1 MSNATTNLKLRLCAI
16 TGAVILATALVAC
29 GDDDDDSADS
39 GATTETTEAAA
50 DTESVTLVADD
61 AGGDYTFE
69 LSATPTAE
77 TEEVVFDNQGEEP
90 HALIFARINEG
101 FTVDEAF
108 ELEGRK
114 GSAETVIEGAG
125 AEPGSST
132 TVPIEGTLEP
142 GNYAMLCPIAG
153 PGGEPHYKL
162 GQLEEFS
169 IE

>member
-1 MSNATTNLKLRLCAI
+1 MDSRFKLRVI
-16 TGAVILATALVAC
+16 AVLTARRLAGVLVAC
-29 GDDDDDSADS
+29 GDDDDDDS
-39 GATTETTEAAA
+39 GATTETTEAA
-50 DTESVTLVADD
+50 DTSSVTLTADD
-61 AGGDYTFE
+61 AGGNYTFE

-77 TEEVVFDNQGEEP
+77 TEEIVFDNQGAQP

-114 GSAETVIEGAG
+114 GSAETLVEGEAG
-125 AEPGSST
+125 PGKSQT
-132 TVPIEGTLEP
+132 FEIDGTLEP
-142 GNYAMLCPIAG
+142 GNYAMLCPIPG